1 MRVVHFCQQWIPV
14 GCLIGLIA
22 ACAVPT
28 RTDTTRPDTP
38 RPAAVAPAP
47 AVASAVAEYKA
58 RDPDASFT
66 FAGAHVDSFATTA
79 KTEVPDYALATLRA
93 VGLPTARQNVVK
105 LLTPSQAPLPARDLD
120 AIVRV
125 GRAGR
130 CRGRS
135 RHSIATGW
143 WNGCARIARRW
154 RSSSARRCRS

>member
-1 MRVVHFCQQWIPV
+1 MRVAHFCQQWIPV

-38 RPAAVAPAP
+38 RPAAVAPSP

-105 LLTPSQAPLPARDLD
+105 LLTPSQAPLLARDLD
-120 AIVRV
+120 ATD
-125 GRAGR
+125 RALPYVAEPTSASAASTGTTDANDR
-130 CRGRS
+130 IEVTRRQRS
-135 RHSIATGW
+135 L
-143 WNGCARIARRW
+143 
-154 RSSSARRCRS
+154 